1 MPSSKPPGWIYPII
15 LRIYSEQRVTLDISN
30 LSTPGWILAVIL
42 HDNTVQVYQP
52 PYYNDVSPP
61 KRGFRV
67 KSVDSGEEERRKIEG
82 KQGFARRCSAAEI
95 FGRYRARA
103 RSWILHGRD
112 GPLSNSDRQLEGRSP
127 FLELENER
135 SERAPCKD
143 VQPGRPPSLH
153 NFRTSLRLDD
163 ACLLSPLSRTH
174 GAIETP
180 WPGRVPTAI
189 IDAACDPIDPQPP
202 R

>member
-1 MPSSKPPGWIYPII
+1 M
-15 LRIYSEQRVTLDISN
+15 
-30 LSTPGWILAVIL
+30 IL

-127 FLELENER
+127 LLELENER

-189 IDAACDPIDPQPP
+189 IDAACDPIDPQPS

>member
-1 MPSSKPPGWIYPII
+1 M
-15 LRIYSEQRVTLDISN
+15 
-30 LSTPGWILAVIL
+30 IL

-127 FLELENER
+127 LLELENER

-143 VQPGRPPSLH
+143 RATRPSSLSAQLSHKFKAGRCLPP
-153 NFRTSLRLDD
+153 
-163 ACLLSPLSRTH
+163 LSPLAHTRCNRNAMAGTCTDRYNRCSLRPDRPS
-174 GAIETP
+174 A
-180 WPGRVPTAI
+180 
-189 IDAACDPIDPQPP
+189 PP
-202 R
+202 LNFCTTRASMIWSPLHTWVVHLRRSEFK